1 MFSSFVK
8 IKSKIKGTFCD
19 LYLVGSFTCWNRKL
33 SLRHSKKSVEI
44 CVSFSVELV
53 LFQLIPL
60 MLKSPRRS
68 KCDGFLPA
76 ISCINSK
83 SNLVFSLVEFGLRYI
98 RGLLFKFVDFPHC
111 SFNTAFFQCKRQYYK
126 EVKSPCFKNAS
137 FLKKFLEC
145 CIKMVSIAT

>member
-1 MFSSFVK
+1 MCSSFVK
-8 IKSKIKGTFCD
+8 IKSKIEGAFWD

-33 SLRHSKKSVEI
+33 SLKHSKKSIEI

-53 LFQLIPL
+53 WFQLIPL

-76 ISCINSK
+76 ISCNKSK

-98 RGLLFKFVDFPHC
+98 QPIIRLSPPEKFILHQVDSRKFPLC
-111 SFNTAFFQCKRQYYK
+111 S
-126 EVKSPCFKNAS
+126 
-137 FLKKFLEC
+137 
-145 CIKMVSIAT
+145 ISIAGMLFLMYNRTRLPLVRSELKHV